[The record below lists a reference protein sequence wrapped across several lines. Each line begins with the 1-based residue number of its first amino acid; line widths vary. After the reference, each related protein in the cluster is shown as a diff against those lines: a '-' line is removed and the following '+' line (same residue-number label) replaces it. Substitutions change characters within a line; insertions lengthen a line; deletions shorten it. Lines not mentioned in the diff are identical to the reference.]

1 MLVTLKFEV
10 LAPDL
15 ECGTAS
21 QIKCHCSGKIITI
34 GSTSQ
39 FFGGIDHYLIK
50 PFATVIHYDFM
61 GTI

>member
-10 LAPDL
+10 LALGL

-39 FFGGIDHYLIK
+39 FFGGVEH
-50 PFATVIHYDFM
+50 
-61 GTI
+61 